1 MLGISDGGADAVLE
15 CVGTDASFQ
24 EAVAVARP
32 GAIIGRVGLQHAQQ
46 ISGEGTFYRNIGVY
60 GGPASVTTYD
70 KAVLLDAVL
79 DAQINPG
86 KVFTNTFELDEIQS
100 AYEAMDERKTIK
112 SYVIVEH

>member
-1 MLGISDGGADAVLE
+1 M
-15 CVGTDASFQ
+15 
-24 EAVAVARP
+24 
-32 GAIIGRVGLQHAQQ
+32 
-46 ISGEGTFYRNIGVY
+46 
-60 GGPASVTTYD
+60 TTYD